1 MSFWAVTQQ
10 AEWRTV
16 NSQVV
21 GSIPT
26 SPAKGDRQ

>member
-1 MSFWAVTQQ
+1 MIFWAVTQQ

-26 SPAKGDRQ
+26 SPAKKGTQ